1 MVLVVAGRD
10 MLMKGAGKDCTSLFS
25 ILITM
30 SEVVCV
36 LFLCLLRIG

>member
-30 SEVVCV
+30 SDMV
-36 LFLCLLRIG
+36 LCFLLRIG